1 MIKPLTLHK
10 TDKVMASQ
18 QKIREEL
25 HRIIEEVQDEKIL
38 EAIYTLL
45 EKEVKKDHSGTPLSE
60 EQKRLLDE
68 RLASYYS
75 NPDDLL
81 DWEEVKAE
89 IEKRL

>member
-1 MIKPLTLHK
+1 MVTE
-10 TDKVMASQ
+10 

-25 HRIIEEVQDEKIL
+25 HKIIEEVSDVKIL

-45 EKEVKKDHSGTPLSE
+45 EKEVKKDHQDMELSE
-60 EQKRLLDE
+60 EHKKILDE
-68 RLASYYS
+68 RLASYRA
-75 NPDDLL
+75 NPEDLL